1 MSMVTPSPKPITGR
15 HIFLM
20 FFAFF
25 AFIAAVNAVMMTL
38 AISTLPGTVTDSA
51 YRANQRFN
59 GELAAAR
66 AREAA
71 GLKVEAHVERAEN
84 GAAAVSVAVA
94 DAEARPL
101 AGLAV
106 EARLVRPTD
115 RRADHAL
122 TLSRGPGGLY
132 LGAAEGVAPGAYD
145 LVVEARRGD
154 DLVYRSK
161 DRILL
166 P

>member
-15 HIFLM
+15 RIFLM

-51 YRANQRFN
+51 YRSNQRFN

-66 AREAA
+66 ERQAA
-71 GLKVEAHVERAEN
+71 GLKVKAHVERAEN

-106 EARLVRPTD
+106 EVRLVRPTD
-115 RRADHAL
+115 RRADHAFKL
-122 TLSRGPGGLY
+122 LRGPGGLY
-132 LGAAEGVAPGAYD
+132 LGAAESVAPGAYD

-154 DLVYRSK
+154 DLIYRSK

>member
-1 MSMVTPSPKPITGR
+1 MSMVTPSQKPITGR
-15 HIFLM
+15 HIFM
-20 FFAFF
+20 IFFVFF
-25 AFIAAVNAVMMTL
+25 AFIAVVNAVMMTL
-38 AISTLPGTVTDSA
+38 AVSTLPGTVTDSA
-51 YRANQRFN
+51 YRSNQRFN

-71 GLKVEAHVERAEN
+71 GLNVSAHVERAEN
-84 GAAAVSVAVA
+84 GVAAVSVAVA

-101 AGLAV
+101 NGLAV
-106 EARLVRPTD
+106 EARLVRPTN

-122 TLSRGPGGLY
+122 TLSRGLGGLY
-132 LGAAEGVAPGAYD
+132 LGAAEGVVPGAYD
-145 LVVEARRGD
+145 LVVEAWRGG
-154 DLVYRSK
+154 DLIYRSK